1 MDQDPQESDRAVPPS
16 GKRPRRAAS
25 ERPSI
30 PGYHLLERIGRGT
43 TGCVYRAV
51 QLSLQREVALKVLSS
66 DLADHQGFSQR
77 FVREAQAAAAVHHPN
92 VVTCYDVGEVD
103 GMPYQAMELLS
114 GGDLQRRL
122 DDRGGRLPYRDAVSM
137 ILACTCGLEGIHRA
151 GLMHGD
157 IIPANIFIADDGTVK
172 LADLGLARSLAGNDK
187 SPWDPAA
194 AAGNATAAPEQLVAG
209 ARTDIRT
216 DIYAL
221 GATLFLLV
229 TGRPP
234 FVARNRSEL
243 VRCIRERPAANVV
256 TLDASL
262 PPELGAVIAKAMAK
276 DAGDRYATPS
286 QLRED
291 LERLMLGFTPIHAR
305 PPESVHLAPAAAQ
318 AGTTALRRRRETL
331 LAPAAPAPNQ
341 RRWYALGIGAGLL
354 MAAGALL
361 WIAAP
366 ATPIPAAPTALVA
379 PVIPAQEPFTQTP
392 TPAIAAPSFPKPGWA
407 VRQGEDGMGRWAD
420 LEVGEVAQ
428 RMRWCPPGRFVM
440 GSPAGETERR
450 DDERPVSVSLT
461 RGFWMADSELGQA
474 MWERVMGA
482 NPSRAKSPDLPVE
495 TVSWHDCQQ
504 FLQHLGARLDGTVV
518 RLPTE
523 AEWEYA
529 CRAGVAAGTAADGW
543 FVGDAGNRT
552 QPRRMRTPNNWGFH
566 DLGGNVME
574 WCQDLYGP
582 YPTVTTSD
590 PVGWSGVHRVVRGG
604 AWSTSASEGRA
615 AARSHYLPV
624 TKFAFLG
631 FRMVVNP

>member
-1 MDQDPQESDRAVPPS
+1 MDPDPQAPDGPASSS
-16 GKRPRRAAS
+16 GGRRRRAAN

-51 QLSLQREVALKVLSS
+51 QLSLQREVALKVLSP
-66 DLADHQGFSQR
+66 DLADSPGFSQR

-114 GGDLQRRL
+114 GGDLQRRM

-137 ILACTCGLEGIHRA
+137 IMACTCGLEGIHRA

-187 SPWDPAA
+187 SPWNPAA

-209 ARTDIRT
+209 ARSDIRT

-234 FVARNRSEL
+234 FVARNRNEL
-243 VRCIRERPAANVV
+243 VRCIREKRAPDVT

-262 PPELGAVIAKAMAK
+262 PLALGAVIIKAMAK
-276 DAGDRYATPS
+276 DAADRYATPS

-305 PPESVHLAPAAAQ
+305 PPESVHLEPAVAGV
-318 AGTTALRRRRETL
+318 GTTALRRRREMSVDPAVSTPNRRRLYAMGTGAVL
-331 LAPAAPAPNQ
+331 L
-341 RRWYALGIGAGLL
+341 IVAGLL
-354 MAAGALL
+354 L
-361 WIAAP
+361 WITASRPLVPAVP
-366 ATPIPAAPTALVA
+366 TTVATPVTPAK
-379 PVIPAQEPFTQTP
+379 VIP
-392 TPAIAAPSFPKPGWA
+392 PAIVTPSFPRPGWA
-407 VRQGEDGMGRWAD
+407 VRHGEDGMGRWAD
-420 LEVGEVAQ
+420 LEVGDVSQ
-428 RMRWCPPGRFVM
+428 RMRWCPPGDFVM
-440 GSPAGETERR
+440 GSPAGEAERR
-450 DDERPVSVSLT
+450 DDENQVSIVLT
-461 RGFWMADSELGQA
+461 RGFWMGDSEVGQA
-474 MWERVMGA
+474 LWERVMGV
-482 NPSRAKSPDLPVE
+482 NPSHAKGPDLPVE

-529 CRAGVAAGTAADGW
+529 CRAGTAEPVSDGW

-552 QPRRMRTPNNWGFH
+552 HPRRMRKPNNWGLF
-566 DLGGNVME
+566 DMGGNVME
-574 WCQDLYGP
+574 WCQDFYGP
-582 YPTVTTSD
+582 YPTVATSD

-604 AWSTSASEGRA
+604 AWSTSVSEGRA
-615 AARSHYLPV
+615 AARAHYLPV
-624 TKFAFLG
+624 MKFAFLG

>member
-1 MDQDPQESDRAVPPS
+1 MDPDPQESDSPAPS
-16 GKRPRRAAS
+16 GGRRRRAAS
-25 ERPSI
+25 ERPAI

-51 QLSLQREVALKVLSS
+51 QLSLQREVALKVLSP
-66 DLADHQGFSQR
+66 DLAANPGFSQR

-103 GMPYQAMELLS
+103 GTPYQAMELLS
-114 GGDLQRRL
+114 GGDLQRRM

-137 ILACTCGLEGIHRA
+137 IMACTCGLEGIHRA

-187 SPWDPAA
+187 SPWDLAA
-194 AAGNATAAPEQLVAG
+194 AAGNATAAPEQLIAG
-209 ARTDIRT
+209 ARSDIRT

-234 FVARNRSEL
+234 FVARNRNEL
-243 VRCIRERPAANVV
+243 VRCIRERPAPDVI

-262 PPELGAVIAKAMAK
+262 PPALGAVITKAMAK
-276 DAGDRYATPS
+276 DPGDRYATPS

-305 PPESVHLAPAAAQ
+305 PPESVDLAPTATKG
-318 AGTTALRRRRETL
+318 GTTALRRRREPPIEPPTPAPAPSRSRWPAWGIGIGVL
-331 LAPAAPAPNQ
+331 IVAAGLWFAAARTPTPVVPVAPAAAAPVPVQEPAP
-341 RRWYALGIGAGLL
+341 AL
-354 MAAGALL
+354 
-361 WIAAP
+361 
-366 ATPIPAAPTALVA
+366 
-379 PVIPAQEPFTQTP
+379 
-392 TPAIAAPSFPKPGWA
+392 AAPSFPKPGWA
-407 VRQGEDGMGRWAD
+407 VRHGEDAMGRWAD
-420 LEVGEVAQ
+420 LAVGDVAQ

-440 GSPAGETERR
+440 GSPAGEMERR
-450 DDERPVSVSLT
+450 DDERPVPVVLT
-461 RGFWMADSELGQA
+461 RGFWMGDSEVGQGL
-474 MWERVMGA
+474 WERVMGT
-482 NPSRAKSPDLPVE
+482 NPSRAKGAELPVE
-495 TVSWHDCQQ
+495 SVNWHDCQQ

-529 CRAGVAAGTAADGW
+529 CRAGADEPLVDGW
-543 FVGDAGNRT
+543 FVSDANNHT
-552 QPRRMRTPNNWGFH
+552 QPRRQRQPNRWGLY

-582 YPTVTTSD
+582 YSTVTVSD

-604 AWSTSASEGRA
+604 AWSTAASEGRA
-615 AARSHYLPV
+615 AARAHYLPM

-631 FRMVVNP
+631 FRLVVNP